1 MIDIKH
7 VTELSEKALAEF
19 DGFLVE
25 VKIDEA
31 NVITILA
38 DTDEGITIDQL
49 KALNRLVESGLDR
62 DAEDFMLM
70 VSSPG
75 VSRPL
80 EGERMY
86 RKNIGRKVKVKTT
99 EGETL
104 RGDLVEVTS
113 EGFTITWT
121 EREPKPIGKGKIT
134 VEKSRSLLF
143 NQSKETKI
151 QVSI

>member
-7 VTELSEKALAEF
+7 VAELSEKALSEF

-25 VKIDEA
+25 VKVDEA
-31 NVITILA
+31 NAITILA

-49 KALNRLVESGLDR
+49 KSLNRLVEAGLDR
-62 DAEDFMLM
+62 EKEDFLLM

-86 RKNIGRKVKVKTT
+86 RKNIGRSVKVKTT
-99 EGETL
+99 DGETL
-104 RGDLVEVTS
+104 KGELFEVTS
-113 EGFTITWT
+113 EGFSIRWE
-121 EREPKPIGKGKIT
+121 EREPKPVGKGKVT
-134 VEKSRSLLF
+134 VEKSRTLLF
-143 NQSKETKI
+143 DQSRETKI
-151 QVSI
+151 QLSI